1 MPNAM
6 HIPAHNRRFRAGP
19 LSFLAFLALLL
30 SGVPGCAGGG
40 AGAYGPVG
48 YPVCTCCCGGVYD
61 PVAYK
66 QTNAQI
72 SAAKA
77 PSVAS
82 LFDTK
87 GPMANVSANRNPMH
101 KKAKGHK

>member
-1 MPNAM
+1 MSL
-6 HIPAHNRRFRAGP
+6 FT
-19 LSFLAFLALLL
+19 LLALLL
-30 SGVPGCAGGG
+30 SGVTGCAGSG

-48 YPVCTCCCGGVYD
+48 YPVCTCCCGGMYE

-77 PSVAS
+77 PSVAR

-87 GPMANVSANRNPMH
+87 GPMANISANRSPLH